1 VGIVRKKLNFRL
13 FLLASI
19 IGKTIV
25 YAPVIFIWK
34 WILTLFNIK

>member
-1 VGIVRKKLNFRL
+1 
-13 FLLASI
+13 LASI

-34 WILTLFNIK
+34 WILILFGIK

>member
-1 VGIVRKKLNFRL
+1 LP
-13 FLLASI
+13 SI

-34 WILTLFNIK
+34 WILILFGIK